1 LDDHLVGMTIGDV
14 AGKGLDA
21 AVLTSL
27 AKNTIRAHT
36 SERGKTPSQVLA
48 LTNDVVFKATPVG
61 SFVTVFLGVLDR
73 RNGRLVYA
81 SAAHPVVALRPGETP
96 TEIAATGPLLGA
108 FEGVVFSEA
117 EVNLDLDD
125 VLFLYTDGLTEARGD
140 GEFYGDAR
148 MYDVLSQNSGDYR
161 ATTLVEDVLADVLA
175 FSGGRLRDDLAILA
189 VRRLGPTA

>member
-1 LDDHLVGMTIGDV
+1 
-14 AGKGLDA
+14 
-21 AVLTSL
+21 
-27 AKNTIRAHT
+27 
-36 SERGKTPSQVLA
+36 
-48 LTNDVVFKATPVG
+48 
-61 SFVTVFLGVLDR
+61 
-73 RNGRLVYA
+73 
-81 SAAHPVVALRPGETP
+81 VVARRPGETP